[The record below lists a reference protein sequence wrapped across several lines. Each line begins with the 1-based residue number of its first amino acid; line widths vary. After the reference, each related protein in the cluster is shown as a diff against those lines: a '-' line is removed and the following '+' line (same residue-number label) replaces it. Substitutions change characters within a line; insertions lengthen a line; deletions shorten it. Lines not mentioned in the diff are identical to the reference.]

1 MNLLWLDRETWNEQ
15 DLKVVGTY
23 QYAASAEDLIISYA
37 LNDGPVQDWDVT
49 ADPLCPEDLYHALQT
64 FDEVWAHNAQFDRAV
79 HQGRHQRHLPQV
91 EIERWR
97 CSMSLALSHALPASL
112 SALCEVLNVPEDMSK
127 LKEGKKLVKMFTQP
141 TPANQKIRRHTRHT
155 KPDEWAR
162 FVAYAVNDVSAMRE
176 CVRRTP
182 KINWDEACVEEY
194 LVDQRCNQR
203 GFAVDRDLVEAAV
216 VSSIKEAKRLRERF
230 MQLTDGACGP
240 TQREQF
246 RLLLNKRYGLDL
258 DDTTSDTFT
267 QLIKR
272 HKDTLDPDAVEL
284 MQLSMSANK
293 TSTAKYAALSP
304 CIMDDERFRGALQFA
319 GAGRTRRWA
328 GRVFQAHNLPSR
340 GLPKAELVQEF
351 IDAIKNDTHDLLFTD
366 TMKLAS
372 AALRGVVVAP
382 PGKKL
387 IVADL
392 ANIEGRKLAWFAGE
406 NWKLEAFRAYDAG
419 TGPDLYNVTAV
430 SIIGGDP
437 WKVDKT
443 DRNVFGKVP
452 DLACLG
458 ADTLVLTSAG
468 CKRIVDVTTLD
479 LLWDGKAWVAH
490 RGLAN
495 RGVRQVTQLDG
506 VTLTPD
512 HLINVSGRWLEA
524 TSVLSKG
531 EYLFGA
537 LKTGDC
543 AWLALA
549 PSAFVPSVSH
559 SAVTAPRAVSVYDLV
574 DAGSNSRF
582 CVRSASGWL
591 LVHNSGYQGGV
602 AGYQKFA
609 HSYGVRMADHLITMQ
624 KNMPAG
630 MVEKARANF
639 KRYGFEQAEDLEISI
654 DEWIASEAC
663 KIAWRSR
670 HPATEKLWYNL
681 QDAFKQAI
689 RQPGEI
695 FRVGNKLR
703 MRVVKYKGNRW
714 LLIALPSGRYL
725 TYFEPHIMNEG
736 SLAYMGEAAE
746 EGKTTRMW
754 QRVFTHG
761 GKITGNV
768 CQTSARD
775 TLAGALTEA
784 EKQDYLPVLS
794 VHDEAICEVP
804 DNERYTAEGLISIM
818 TKDRAWMEGLPLAAA
833 GFETYRYR
841 KE

>member
-1 MNLLWLDRETWNEQ
+1 MNFLWLDRETWNEQ

-23 QYAASAEDLIISYA
+23 QYAASAEDLILSYA
-37 LNDGPVQDWDVT
+37 LNDGPVQAWDVT
-49 ADPLCPEDLYHALQT
+49 DDPLCPEDLYHALQT

-141 TPANQKIRRHTRHT
+141 TPANQKVRRHTRHT

-162 FVAYAVNDVSAMRE
+162 FVAYAVNDISAMRE

-230 MQLTDGACGP
+230 LELTQGACGP

-246 RLLLNKRYGLDL
+246 RLLLNKRYGLAL

-272 HKDTLDPDAVEL
+272 QKDTLDPDAVEL

-452 DLACLG
+452 DLA
-458 ADTLVLTSAG
+458 
-468 CKRIVDVTTLD
+468 
-479 LLWDGKAWVAH
+479 
-490 RGLAN
+490 
-495 RGVRQVTQLDG
+495 
-506 VTLTPD
+506 
-512 HLINVSGRWLEA
+512 
-524 TSVLSKG
+524 
-531 EYLFGA
+531 
-537 LKTGDC
+537 
-543 AWLALA
+543 
-549 PSAFVPSVSH
+549 
-559 SAVTAPRAVSVYDLV
+559 
-574 DAGSNSRF
+574 
-582 CVRSASGWL
+582 
-591 LVHNSGYQGGV
+591 SGYQGGV

-624 KNMPAG
+624 KNLPAW

-725 TYFEPHIMNEG
+725 TYFEPHIMNDG

-818 TKDRAWMEGLPLAAA
+818 TRDLAWMEGLPLAAA